1 MYIVKTGQLIQSK
14 VLKQEGGLSY
24 KVGDFFGEYTMM

>member
-1 MYIVKTGQLIQSK
+1 MYIVKTGHLIQSK
-14 VLKQEGGLSY
+14 VLKQEGLSY